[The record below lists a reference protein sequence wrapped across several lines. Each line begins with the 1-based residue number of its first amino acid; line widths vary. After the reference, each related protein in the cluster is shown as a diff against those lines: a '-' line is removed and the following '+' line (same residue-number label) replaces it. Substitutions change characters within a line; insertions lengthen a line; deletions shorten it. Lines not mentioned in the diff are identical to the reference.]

1 MRSQPFLAEAK
12 PEPDSEKK
20 LKPEN
25 VMTVVVEQHLKET
38 AVAVAKSAKSAKKE
52 YWYNW
57 KG

>member
-38 AVAVAKSAKSAKKE
+38 AVAVAKSAKKE